1 MVEDSLAS
9 TPVAER
15 LALELFIPD
24 LLRRGW
30 RGQRS
35 ENSTIQPRGGAIFE
49 RY

>member
-15 LALELFIPD
+15 LAVELFYD
-24 LLRRGW
+24 GD
-30 RGQRS
+30 G
-35 ENSTIQPRGGAIFE
+35 EDNVNSTITPRGGAIFE